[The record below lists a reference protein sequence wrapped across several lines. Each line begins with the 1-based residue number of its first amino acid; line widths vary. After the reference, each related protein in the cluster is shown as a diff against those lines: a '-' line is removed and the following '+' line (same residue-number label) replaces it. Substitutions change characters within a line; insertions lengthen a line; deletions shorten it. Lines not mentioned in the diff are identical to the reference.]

1 MKYID
6 EYEIQKWYIPD
17 NVLKAIKQYI
27 QSNGVSVTINSVKKD
42 TDNYHVEFTDKIIL
56 SRWEVFKSISIPTY
70 EIERTIRN
78 NKINE
83 ILN

>member
-6 EYEIQKWYIPD
+6 GYEIPD

-27 QSNGVSVTINSVKKD
+27 QSNGVSVTIKSVKKD
-42 TDNYHVEFTDKIIL
+42 TDNYHVEFIGQ
-56 SRWEVFKSISIPTY
+56 VFKSISIPTY